1 MPYRE
6 VQEILPELHALAR
19 RTGELSLLVLFG
31 SRARGDTWRDSDWDF
46 AYLADG
52 AVDRLALMA
61 ALAEIVANDRVDLV
75 DLRHAGGLV
84 RFRVARDGRLVYEA
98 EPGAF
103 DRFRFATARFWF
115 DAEPV
120 LMRGYDEILE
130 NLA

>member
-1 MPYRE
+1 MPQRE
-6 VQEILPELHALAR
+6 VQQVLPELQALAR
-19 RTGELSLLVLFG
+19 RHTELSLLVLFG

-52 AVDRLALMA
+52 PIDRLALMA
-61 ALAEIVANDRVDLV
+61 ALAEVVATDRVDLV

-84 RFRVARDGRLVYEA
+84 RFRVARDGLLVHEA

-103 DRFRFATARFWF
+103 DRFRFSAARFWF